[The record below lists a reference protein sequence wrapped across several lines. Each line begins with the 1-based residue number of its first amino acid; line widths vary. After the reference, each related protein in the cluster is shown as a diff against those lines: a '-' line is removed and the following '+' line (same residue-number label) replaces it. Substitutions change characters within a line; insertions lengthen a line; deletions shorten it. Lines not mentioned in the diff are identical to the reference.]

1 MGFEARPPLPAPTEP
16 STLSSA
22 DHEDIPLRDDVDTNV
37 SARTDKTSYSIPEDG
52 TPITINTTHPTA
64 TKTSLHKKYPSQTS
78 LLIEYFEAGKENGK
92 TRSRPSVRVRV
103 TPSSRKKNRHGVD
116 QVHLTQTTT
125 KHSAKPA
132 YTRRISLQ
140 QNSPAATHTHTHTHA
155 HAHTQDHSD
164 GSTVSSLPPVDIEVL
179 NHASDLSSDR
189 HFVPMAMTSD
199 ISSMPADSML
209 EGTPQILVPERRRSR
224 SLERDTVLTDS
235 NVAESSE
242 LLKAPKHQ
250 RSRSMSKD
258 RITQRVM
265 EKLQQQQQAQAETS
279 SSRTRRTEKTGRDE
293 LSSPRKSSRRHSKD
307 VRGEEISTI
316 SGTDSSLLSS
326 NADRKSAVP
335 SVRSGV
341 STTSSINNPKLLA
354 TVEDAIRRL
363 ILPELNALK
372 EENRTSKNRDKFE
385 RMSRDSG
392 ATYETV
398 ETTSSRDPSTS
409 RRRVSKSSST
419 PNITGSKPKVVVDR
433 DDKPFEIVSDK
444 SSRKERRSSRGSTS
458 DRTERSFADST
469 SKTATRENSHKRRSG
484 RAAREAEIAALAGS
498 GLTAAALKKHTSRE
512 EAAEDRKHKKKHSS
526 RSSHSRSASV
536 AESMEQ
542 EELAKD
548 VPPLPFIQS
557 ELHGSELT
565 RDSILSAETET
576 KNRSRSTSKSS
587 TTTGAETPLRE
598 VPRGFAASGPHTP
611 TRTTPTALQRTIG
624 TSHGNHSIEDI
635 RLKSP
640 MSDRSYGSRSR
651 GVGSASLEAAAAAKA
666 RAIERSETQASHYEI
681 IGTTPTRGLSPI
693 QSEASYRE
701 DVHTTGS
708 PRHLRTSQSAA
719 SVSSLGRQ
727 VERQP
732 SNLSIG
738 TLESTASTKAAR
750 TRKRPQGVNLE
761 SVRSTMGSPQTPK
774 TPRDAELF
782 FEQNH
787 EQNEMYRRELEES
800 SQLSE
805 NYPVN
810 YNRLTNYTDD
820 SEGVQYLDHEQKVD
834 LTQQDIRRVG
844 ASPEYVHTPLAVES
858 AVASLHEPSSIS
870 VRSSAVSSP
879 LREPISSPLKKS
891 RLSQVSPAPSQD
903 RILHIEEHEIPSG
916 ERWGAL
922 RDKAEAMAY
931 QQHPQDNS
939 PRQSIAQS
947 IDEQP
952 EMHHSAFPVQ
962 DHMMPEIGYGL
973 DNESEI
979 STNPSI
985 IQGPLNGGDGYY
997 DRTEDYEQRDH
1008 ASTRQSSKQS
1018 FNKGAALGAG
1028 AGAAAVAAAAAHH
1041 LNNRSPSIDEQ
1052 HQATV
1057 EDDYESYTG
1066 DSFVGHEG
1074 HHDYAQS
1081 NRTPLSGT
1089 TGWRDEGYQSANQ
1102 REGYTPQN
1110 RNHSKVFD
1118 DEFADD
1124 YDETPLGGE
1133 DMFASN
1139 AKHGRQFSGN
1149 SHGMASPLYDAATGK
1164 GIDHIQSKDIVALMD
1179 HLTVR
1184 DAQRNARDT
1193 EILVTLVRSAAEM
1206 RNQLDELKGFIKVQD
1221 NMIMN
1226 TTDKRVD
1233 VAEQRILGGPRP
1245 QPQSFGSSRGARSA
1259 SDDLEAEA
1267 KKKNVFKRALKGLSM
1282 KGDSDIKNIE
1292 AMLMQLLGDVEGL
1305 KQVQQLQLEQSNR
1318 TNSLTSYENLRASG
1332 DPGYEPEGRANT
1344 DNSPNQS
1351 GYLSNPASSSR
1362 RINDLHSGYD
1372 VVQTNRISTVHED
1385 DEEYLE
1391 REPRYENTERMTT
1404 PTQDA
1409 YHSRSLSQEKASPQA
1424 ARTSQSQ
1431 SQEDTPKK
1439 NKHKSNSSSI
1449 FGIPKISRWS
1459 KTTSSTEPR
1468 NSVEKR
1474 PYSSHSRSS
1483 SQKSFDSYDDEYSA
1497 NGDRAADDRS
1507 LRSRE
1512 SRDDRSFRSSVR
1524 SPSPLIPEDPY
1535 EQEDPKYHAH
1545 RNSLNLQ
1552 HPQPRAGPT
1561 GRHQNHLETEAQ
1573 LYIPDNVSGVS
1584 GISGSGVQ
1592 SPDYDQWG
1600 SMPSLARNR
1609 MSAGGNSNNY
1619 NAGNLSPISSDG
1631 GYSGHS
1637 ASEQTGRLAQQQ
1649 QMPQQKVVD
1658 DGPLIPP
1665 NGGVLAG
1672 YGQARSM
1679 YSSPNEF
1686 GSQGVLTPL
1695 APIAEVR
1702 YSLETDRGH
1711 YRGSP
1716 TPSPRPSSAHLRAS
1730 AQQSPQRK
1738 PTGPRPMGARSP
1750 APAASPL
1757 RQSQQQYSQDLSRDD
1772 TVIRRRPV
1780 SHADTESLLSYTTS
1794 RDGSDDGRSETF

>member
-1 MGFEARPPLPAPTEP
+1 MGFDKRPPLPAPTEP

-22 DHEDIPLRDDVDTNV
+22 DHEDYPLRDDVDTNV

-52 TPITINTTHPTA
+52 TPVTINTTKP
-64 TKTSLHKKYPSQTS
+64 SLHKKYPSQAS
-78 LLIEYFEAGKENGK
+78 LLIEYFEAGKENGQ
-92 TRSRPSVRVRV
+92 TRSRP
-103 TPSSRKKNRHGVD
+103 TRHGID
-116 QVHLTQTTT
+116 QVHLTHTPRNTT
-125 KHSAKPA
+125 KPA

-140 QNSPAATHTHTHTHA
+140 QTARSDATPAHPHPH
-155 HAHTQDHSD
+155 DHSD
-164 GSTVSSLPPVDIEVL
+164 ASTVSSLPPVDIEVL
-179 NHASDLSSDR
+179 HAASDLSTNDGR
-189 HFVPMAMTSD
+189 FVPMASD
-199 ISSMPADSML
+199 MSSMPADSML
-209 EGTPQILVPERRRSR
+209 EGTPEIMPPGRRRSR
-224 SLERDTVLTDS
+224 SRERDTVLTDS
-235 NVAESSE
+235 NVAEAPDM
-242 LLKAPKHQ
+242 LQAPKHQ
-250 RSRSMSKD
+250 RSRSLSKD

-265 EKLQQQQQAQAETS
+265 EKLQQQQQAHTDTS
-279 SSRTRRTEKTGRDE
+279 SSRTKTTKKTTRDE
-293 LSSPRKSSRRHSKD
+293 LTSPHKSSRRRSKD
-307 VRGEEISTI
+307 PHEDDVSATE
-316 SGTDSSLLSS
+316 SSLLSS
-326 NADRKSAVP
+326 NADRRSGVA

-341 STTSSINNPKLLA
+341 SATSSINNPKLLA

-409 RRRVSKSSST
+409 RRRVSKSSSV
-419 PNITGSKPKVVVDR
+419 PNIHGSKPKVVLNR
-433 DDKPFEIVSDK
+433 HGENPGEILSGS

-458 DRTERSFADST
+458 DRSYADSS

-484 RAAREAEIAALAGS
+484 RAARDAEIAALGAS
-498 GLTAAALKKHTSRE
+498 GLTAAALKHHTSRE
-512 EAAEDRKHKKKHSS
+512 EQAEERKHRKKHSS
-526 RSSHSRSASV
+526 RSSRSQTTSV
-536 AESMEQ
+536 ADSAEQ
-542 EELAKD
+542 EEYITD

-576 KNRSRSTSKSS
+576 KGRSRSTSKSS
-587 TTTGAETPLRE
+587 NTTGAETPLRE
-598 VPRGFAASGPHTP
+598 VPRGYPSPAPHTP
-611 TRTTPTALQRTIG
+611 TRTTPTGLQRSMG
-624 TSHGNHSIEDI
+624 TSHSNHSIED
-635 RLKSP
+635 LQMKSP
-640 MSDRSYGSRSR
+640 RSDRSYGSRSR
-651 GVGSASLEAAAAAKA
+651 GVGSAGLEAAAAAKA
-666 RAIERSETQASHYEI
+666 RAIERSETQHSHYEI

-708 PRHLRTSQSAA
+708 PRHLRSVHSNA
-719 SVSSLGRQ
+719 SVSSLGRHA
-727 VERQP
+727 ERQP
-732 SNLSIG
+732 SNLSIRS
-738 TLESTASTKAAR
+738 LESTASTKAAR

-761 SVRSTMGSPQTPK
+761 SVKSTLGSPQTPQ

-782 FEQNH
+782 FERNH

-800 SQLSE
+800 SQLSQD
-805 NYPVN
+805 YPVN
-810 YNRLTNYTDD
+810 HNRMTNHTDD
-820 SEGVQYLDHEQKVD
+820 SDVQYLDQEHKVD
-834 LTQQDIRRVG
+834 LTHQDIRRVG
-844 ASPEYVHTPLAVES
+844 ASPEYIHTPLAVES
-858 AVASLHEPSSIS
+858 AVASLHDPSSIS
-870 VRSSAVSSP
+870 V
-879 LREPISSPLKKS
+879 
-891 RLSQVSPAPSQD
+891 
-903 RILHIEEHEIPSG
+903 LHIREDEVPSG
-916 ERWGAL
+916 ERWGTL
-922 RDKAEAMAY
+922 REKAEAMAHHS
-931 QQHPQDNS
+931 HPDNS

-947 IDEQP
+947 FEEQP

-997 DRTEDYEQRDH
+997 DHTEELMHRQDERERT
-1008 ASTRQSSKQS
+1008 STRHSSQNS
-1018 FNKGAALGAG
+1018 FNKSAALGTG
-1028 AGAAAVAAAAAHH
+1028 AGAAAIAAAATAHH
-1041 LNNRSPSIDEQ
+1041 LHNRSPSIGEQ

-1066 DSFVGHEG
+1066 DSFVGHDEPSG
-1074 HHDYAQS
+1074 YAQS
-1081 NRTPLSGT
+1081 NRTPVSGT
-1089 TGWRDEGYQSANQ
+1089 TGWKDEGYQSANQ

-1124 YDETPLGGE
+1124 YDEKPFSGE
-1133 DMFASN
+1133 DVFASN
-1139 AKHGRQFSGN
+1139 ANHGRHFSGN

-1164 GIDHIQSKDIVALMD
+1164 GIDRIQSKDIVALMD

-1233 VAEQRILGGPRP
+1233 IAEQRILGGPRP
-1245 QPQSFGSSRGARSA
+1245 QPFGSPRVPRSS
-1259 SDDLEAEA
+1259 SDDMDVET
-1267 KKKNVFKRALKGLSM
+1267 KKKNVFKRALKGLSL

-1305 KQVQQLQLEQSNR
+1305 KQVQQLQLEQHNR
-1318 TNSLTSYENLRASG
+1318 SNSLTSYENLRASG
-1332 DPGYEPEGRANT
+1332 DPGYEPEGRADT
-1344 DNSPNQS
+1344 ASSPHQS
-1351 GYLSNPASSSR
+1351 GYLSNAASSSR

-1404 PTQDA
+1404 PTQEA
-1409 YHSRSLSQEKASPQA
+1409 FHNRSLSQEKTPPQA

-1431 SQEDTPKK
+1431 DDTPKK

-1468 NSVEKR
+1468 NSVDKR

-1483 SQKSFDSYDDEYSA
+1483 SQKSFDSYDDEYSQ
-1497 NGDRAADDRS
+1497 NGDRHDDR
-1507 LRSRE
+1507 LRSKPSLARTGD
-1512 SRDDRSFRSSVR
+1512 SRSFRSADDRSVR
-1524 SPSPLIPEDPY
+1524 SPSPLIPEEALQY
-1535 EQEDPKYHAH
+1535 EMEDPKYQAH

-1561 GRHQNHLETEAQ
+1561 GRHQNHLETQAQ
-1573 LYIPDNVSGVS
+1573 VYEPSHVSGVT
-1584 GISGSGVQ
+1584 

-1609 MSAGGNSNNY
+1609 MSAGTASY
-1619 NAGNLSPISSDG
+1619 NPGNLSPISSDG
-1631 GYSGHS
+1631 GHS
-1637 ASEQTGRLAQQQ
+1637 ASEQTGQ
-1649 QMPQQKVVD
+1649 PQKVID
-1658 DGPLIPP
+1658 AGPLIPP
-1665 NGGVLAG
+1665 NCGVLAG
-1672 YGQARSM
+1672 YGQTRQM

-1686 GSQGVLTPL
+1686 GSQGALTPL

-1702 YSLETDRGH
+1702 YSLETDSGRH
-1711 YRGSP
+1711 RVRHITHP
-1716 TPSPRPSSAHLRAS
+1716 LTP
-1730 AQQSPQRK
+1730 
-1738 PTGPRPMGARSP
+1738 
-1750 APAASPL
+1750 PL
-1757 RQSQQQYSQDLSRDD
+1757 
-1772 TVIRRRPV
+1772 IP
-1780 SHADTESLLSYTTS
+1780 
-1794 RDGSDDGRSETF
+1794 

>member
-1 MGFEARPPLPAPTEP
+1 MGYEARPPLPAPTEP

-37 SARTDKTSYSIPEDG
+37 STRTDKTSYSIPEDG

-103 TPSSRKKNRHGVD
+103 TPSSRKKNRQGID
-116 QVHLTQTTT
+116 QVHLTQTTKNST
-125 KHSAKPA
+125 KPA

-140 QNSPAATHTHTHTHA
+140 QNKPTAAQ
-155 HAHTQDHSD
+155 TQEYSD

-179 NHASDLSSDR
+179 HHASDLSSDR
-189 HFVPMAMTSD
+189 HFMPMTMTSD

-209 EGTPQILVPERRRSR
+209 EGTPQILAPERRRSR

-235 NVAESSE
+235 NVVESSE

-279 SSRTRRTEKTGRDE
+279 SSRTRKTEKTGRDE
-293 LSSPRKSSRRHSKD
+293 LSSPRKSSRRHSRD

-526 RSSHSRSASV
+526 RSSRSRSASI

-542 EELAKD
+542 EEFAKD

-598 VPRGFAASGPHTP
+598 VPRGFAASGSHTP

-624 TSHGNHSIEDI
+624 TSHGNQSIEDI

-640 MSDRSYGSRSR
+640 MSDRSYGSKSR
-651 GVGSASLEAAAAAKA
+651 GMGSASLEAAAAAKA

-693 QSEASYRE
+693 QSEASYHE
-701 DVHTTGS
+701 DVHTSGS
-708 PRHLRTSQSAA
+708 PRHLRASQSAA

-805 NYPVN
+805 NFPVN

-834 LTQQDIRRVG
+834 LTHQDIRRVG

-879 LREPISSPLKKS
+879 LREPISSPIKKS
-891 RLSQVSPAPSQD
+891 RLSQVSPAPSED
-903 RILHIEEHEIPSG
+903 HILHIEEHEIPSG

-922 RDKAEAMAY
+922 RDKAEALAY

-939 PRQSIAQS
+939 PRQSVAQS

-952 EMHHSAFPVQ
+952 EMHHSAFPVH

-997 DRTEDYEQRDH
+997 DQTQDYEQRDH
-1008 ASTRQSSKQS
+1008 TSTRQSSKHS
-1018 FNKGAALGAG
+1018 FSNGAALGAG

-1041 LNNRSPSIDEQ
+1041 LHNRSPSIDGQ

-1057 EDDYESYTG
+1057 EDDLESYTG
-1066 DSFVGHEG
+1066 ESFAGYEG
-1074 HHDYAQS
+1074 QPDYAQS

-1221 NMIMN
+1221 NMIIN
-1226 TTDKRVD
+1226 TTEKRVD
-1233 VAEQRILGGPRP
+1233 VAEQRILSGPRP
-1245 QPQSFGSSRGARSA
+1245 QPQSFATSRGARSA

-1305 KQVQQLQLEQSNR
+1305 KQVQQLQLDQSNR

-1404 PTQDA
+1404 PTQEA
-1409 YHSRSLSQEKASPQA
+1409 YHGRSLSEEKVSPQA
-1424 ARTSQSQ
+1424 ARASQSQ

-1483 SQKSFDSYDDEYSA
+1483 SQKSYDSYDDDYSA
-1497 NGDRAADDRS
+1497 NGDRPRTADDRSLRSRESRDDRS

-1535 EQEDPKYHAH
+1535 ELEDPKYHAH

-1573 LYIPDNVSGVS
+1573 MYIPDNVSGVS
-1584 GISGSGVQ
+1584 GVSGSGVQ

-1619 NAGNLSPISSDG
+1619 NPGNLSPISSDG

-1637 ASEQTGRLAQQQ
+1637 ASEQTGRLATGATGANGYATQG
-1649 QMPQQKVVD
+1649 QQKVVD

-1665 NGGVLAG
+1665 NSGVLAG

-1711 YRGSP
+1711 YRVSGE
-1716 TPSPRPSSAHLRAS
+1716 
-1730 AQQSPQRK
+1730 
-1738 PTGPRPMGARSP
+1738 RSF
-1750 APAASPL
+1750 ST
-1757 RQSQQQYSQDLSRDD
+1757 
-1772 TVIRRRPV
+1772 TVV
-1780 SHADTESLLSYTTS
+1780 
-1794 RDGSDDGRSETF
+1794 